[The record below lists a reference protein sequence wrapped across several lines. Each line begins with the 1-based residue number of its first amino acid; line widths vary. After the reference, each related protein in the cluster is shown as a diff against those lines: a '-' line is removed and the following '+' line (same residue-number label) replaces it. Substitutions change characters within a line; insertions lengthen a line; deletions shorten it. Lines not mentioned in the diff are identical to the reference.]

1 MKLTVFLVTKGREK
15 FLDQILNSFEKLFQ
29 LDVDFLILD
38 NGAPQSIGVKLK
50 SWQSKNPNRI
60 KIVRFEINDSRQSTY
75 WEVVKENN
83 VDWVL
88 CPSDDDEI
96 RFEIIADWEKTL
108 SQNPDI
114 VGFAASA
121 AIMNENG
128 DLTGEIIAPSA
139 SRYKSAIEQMAGGFY
154 EPPFHWPCL
163 FIRASSLPA
172 VTPPSRYAFDWWLG
186 LRLLIAGTVV
196 TSESIGVN
204 YRVHPQQESFLAPLR
219 RKYFEAH
226 IWINDLA
233 NSEDFFRWIQSL
245 NDSERVR
252 LWDQLLKSLPIYGDS
267 DFSRPI
273 LNTIYMSL
281 IKTSSSAQ
289 TAIVIASR
297 YAFSTGVLLK
307 NGEVKNL
314 ISQIP
319 SLPNRM
325 EGNINVLPAIN
336 VCGKL
341 EFACEEI
348 SSKSAIY
355 QYVVSCIHSKKPAGA
370 IIIDCHSL
378 YEDLNEI
385 NADLIV
391 GQITEY
397 LEQSGTLSLTITSG
411 EKILIQTFRKW
422 KNRMPKFLRIYLR
435 ALKSR
440 S

>member
-15 FLDQILNSFEKLFQ
+15 FLDQILKSFEELFE
-29 LDVDFLILD
+29 LNVDFLILD
-38 NGAPQSIGVKLK
+38 NGAPQSIGTKLN
-50 SWQSKNPNRI
+50 SWKNKNPNRI
-60 KIVRFEINDSRQSTY
+60 KIVRFEVNDSRQSTY
-75 WEVVKENN
+75 WEVIKENN
-83 VDWVL
+83 VDWVV

-96 RFEIIADWEKTL
+96 RFEIIADWEKAL
-108 SQNPDI
+108 NQNPDI

-121 AIMNENG
+121 AIMDENG
-128 DLTGEIIAPSA
+128 NLTGENISPSA
-139 SRYKSAIEQMAGGFY
+139 SRYKTAIEQMAGGFY

-163 FIRASSLPA
+163 FIRASSLPTI
-172 VTPPSRYAFDWWLG
+172 TPNSRYAFDWWLG

-233 NSEDFFRWIQSL
+233 NSAEFIEWVQSL
-245 NDSERVR
+245 SDPERVR
-252 LWDQLLKSLPIYGDS
+252 FWDLLLRSLPIYGDS

-273 LNTIYMSL
+273 LNTIYMNL
-281 IKTSSSAQ
+281 VKTSSSAQ
-289 TAIVIASR
+289 TAIILANR

-314 ISQIP
+314 ISQLP
-319 SLPNRM
+319 SLLNRM
-325 EGNINVLPAIN
+325 EGNINVLPAPN
-336 VCGKL
+336 VCERVKY
-341 EFACEEI
+341 ACEEI
-348 SSKSAIY
+348 SSESAIHH
-355 QYVVSCIHSKKPAGA
+355 YVISCIHSEKPADA
-370 IIIDCHSL
+370 IEIDCHNLHENL
-378 YEDLNEI
+378 YEI

-397 LEQSGTLSLTITSG
+397 LEKSGVLSLIITSG

-422 KNRMPKFLRIYLR
+422 KNRMPKFLRTYLR
-435 ALKSR
+435 VLKSK